1 MKNGEKCYS
10 TCGELFN
17 YDTTDFDIGDTYYEG
32 NIVVVNPSELLDSS
46 IIDHILERM
55 EEELYER
62 CSDAAD
68 GALHL
73 SDINKDMLYY
83 TIKEFMDD
91 NAEVS
96 CYAVDNI
103 IEKVME

>member
-32 NIVVVNPSELLDSS
+32 SIVVVNPSELLDSC

-62 CSDAAD
+62 CSDAHFRMQNKVYSTENTV
-68 GALHL
+68 GSVALQQCIDL
-73 SDINKDMLYY
+73 
-83 TIKEFMDD
+83 
-91 NAEVS
+91 
-96 CYAVDNI
+96 
-103 IEKVME
+103 